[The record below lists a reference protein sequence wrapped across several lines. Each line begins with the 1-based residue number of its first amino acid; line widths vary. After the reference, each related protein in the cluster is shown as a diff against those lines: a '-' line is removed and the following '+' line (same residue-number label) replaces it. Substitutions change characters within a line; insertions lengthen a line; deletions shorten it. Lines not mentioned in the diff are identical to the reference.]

1 MYYLAECY
9 EYGTGVEENDAEA
22 RKWYRKAADEGC
34 APAQRRIGRYYAD
47 EGKYKDAMRWY
58 EKAAEQGDG
67 VSMNRIALLYSNGK
81 GVHQDAN
88 KAFGWFQRSAE
99 EGFGWGMYNL
109 AHCYENGDGVQQND
123 RIAKEWYEKAAYKQI
138 PEAECRLGEYCL
150 DEGNYAKARFWY
162 KRAADRG
169 NGEALNMQGILR
181 SSEEYGLHNDGKA
194 VEYFR
199 QSAEAGYGWGMY
211 NLAHCYETG
220 SGVQK
225 NLKLAGEW
233 YAKAA
238 DEGIEPAIEWLNG

>member
-1 MYYLAECY
+1 
-9 EYGTGVEENDAEA
+9 
-22 RKWYRKAADEGC
+22 
-34 APAQRRIGRYYAD
+34 
-47 EGKYKDAMRWY
+47 MRWY

-67 VSMNRIALLYSNGK
+67 ASFNEIGLMYSNGK
-81 GVHQDAN
+81 GVLQDAN

-99 EGFGWGMYNL
+99 AGFGWGMFNL
-109 AHCYENGDGVQQND
+109 AQCYEYGDGVQQND
-123 RIAKEWYEKAAYKQI
+123 IIAKKWYEKAANKSLA
-138 PEAECRLGEYCL
+138 EAECRMGKYCY
-150 DEGNYAKARFWY
+150 DAGDYAQARYWY

-169 NGEALNMQGILR
+169 DGRAMNMQGLLR
-181 SSEEYGLHNDGKA
+181 SLEKYGLYNEHKA

-211 NLAHCYETG
+211 NLAHCYENG

>member
-1 MYYLAECY
+1 
-9 EYGTGVEENDAEA
+9 
-22 RKWYRKAADEGC
+22 
-34 APAQRRIGRYYAD
+34 
-47 EGKYKDAMRWY
+47 MRWY

-67 VSMNRIALLYSNGK
+67 ASFNGIGLMYSNGN
-81 GVHQDAN
+81 GVRQDAN

-123 RIAKEWYEKAAYKQI
+123 RIAKEWYEKAAYTGNSD
-138 PEAECRLGEYCL
+138 AECRMGEYYC
-150 DEGNYAKARFWY
+150 DAGDYAKARYWY

-169 NGEALNMQGILR
+169 DGRAMWMQGVLR
-181 SSEEYGLHNDGKA
+181 SSEEYGLHNDWKA
-194 VEYFR
+194 FQYFQ
-199 QSAEAGYGWGMY
+199 QSAEAGFGWGMY
-211 NLAHCYETG
+211 HLACCYETG
-220 SGVQK
+220 IGVQK